1 MPVTFF
7 GTYELAWL
15 PASSVKGFK
24 EGLASRAH
32 LNNRKAVAAFRK
44 GLSEV
49 LDYFKVGAWCTWQQW
64 SSPLEL
70 TFCQAALCMRN
81 AVMGQSHR
89 RAVSR
94 SMGVP
99 RQAEPLVLGPQRP
112 VSW

>member
-49 LDYFKVGAWCTWQQW
+49 LDYFKVGARCTWQQCCR
-64 SSPLEL
+64 
-70 TFCQAALCMRN
+70 TK
-81 AVMGQSHR
+81 G
-89 RAVSR
+89 
-94 SMGVP
+94 
-99 RQAEPLVLGPQRP
+99 
-112 VSW
+112 

>member
-1 MPVTFF
+1 MACYLPAAVPGQKPGTVPVTFF

-15 PASSVKGFK
+15 PASSVKGFR

-64 SSPLEL
+64 S
-70 TFCQAALCMRN
+70 QA
-81 AVMGQSHR
+81 
-89 RAVSR
+89 
-94 SMGVP
+94 
-99 RQAEPLVLGPQRP
+99 
-112 VSW
+112 